1 MSQVASGFLSP
12 GSPPPLPISLQPSPC
27 TRCQP
32 VLLQLLVMT
41 VFTVGYGDFVP
52 HSHGGRIITIIAGV
66 GGVFLL
72 AVAISTTANFLRLT
86 RSESKV
92 RAWMHVNG

>member
-1 MSQVASGFLSP
+1 
-12 GSPPPLPISLQPSPC
+12 
-27 TRCQP
+27 
-32 VLLQLLVMT
+32 MT

-52 HSHGGRIITIIAGV
+52 HSHGGRIITVIAGV

-92 RAWMHVNG
+92 CVWLREVCEWLREVCVYG